1 MLRQEALRRARRA
14 RRILGPAV
22 LALVLGAGPARAQG
36 DAGIAVGAKAP
47 VVSVNDL
54 DGKPVDLGN
63 WIGKRP
69 VLLEFWATWCDNC
82 EALLPGLKAAY
93 QAYGDRMEFIAVNV
107 VVNQTPEKVR
117 RYASQHELP
126 FRILYD
132 DKAVSIRAYLAP
144 ATSFVVLV
152 GKDGKV
158 TYTGLGGDQNLEPA
172 IKKTL
177 GAS

>member
-1 MLRQEALRRARRA
+1 MLWIKAQRTAERV
-14 RRILGPAV
+14 LGIAV
-22 LALVLGAGPARAQG
+22 LALAIGAGQARAQG
-36 DAGIAVGAKAP
+36 DAGIALGTKAP
-47 VVSVNDL
+47 VVTVNDL
-54 DGKPVDLGN
+54 DGKPVDLGT

-69 VLLEFWATWCDNC
+69 VLIEFWATWCENC

-107 VVNQTPEKVR
+107 VVNQSPDKVR
-117 RYASQHELP
+117 RYVSQHEMP

-132 DKAVSIRAYLAP
+132 DQATSVRAYLAP

-158 TYTGLGGDQNLEPA
+158 TYTGLGPDQKLEPA